1 MASVSSVSVPGQG
14 QHSFRL
20 YWALCNSTLDRLN
33 RLGEYCKLASDKIKA
48 VVYKQVQDQDEEKK
62 IEDKVSE
69 LAETIKIHAVK
80 EPDKYSS
87 INDMLKTDLFNDTM
101 PEKEENIWNKDID
114 TANLFP
120 NADNLA
126 DQKNEEDMLSIVES
140 IVTAKLESEFCIN
153 KERKDQS
160 NTSENNTKDI
170 VQDAICTNLSESQK
184 INEDTKE
191 LKLIKH
197 SDGNNN
203 DSKLVTLC
211 MSKVNDEQNSTC
223 KKADVESS
231 KASTEANNEDGH
243 VKNNITKT
251 SVKTGSNTNLIKDN
265 EKPSTH
271 DPSSSDFK
279 KAISNSSKL
288 LSTTDKNARDHFNNK
303 HKAKNTL
310 CIKKQEFVKQRN
322 VSRNGTEKEIK
333 KPNSVKTDFET
344 TDIVCQSKNLNKDK
358 TLSKQTRQFPSKLRG
373 QESFKKNAST
383 SNFSDDKNK
392 NEKSTHVSGNLN
404 SPLNESER
412 KNEKIVNEQNFQSDQ
427 KANRNDF
434 RKNTTFV
441 TQYKNSTFSKSMQ
454 NVPRTGQAP
463 MYGRNS
469 SYAYNNPKFNRNR
482 NDSAEHKVMKKELT
496 PINVFTKSNTGTE
509 KLDTNN
515 LESCTTQ
522 KEEIIQPPNVKSTN
536 VHEVDT
542 LLSNDK
548 NDTKS
553 IKVETHL
560 IQSKENMN
568 IRNKDQGS
576 TISEQYCEKINISKV
591 DVGQQYRETNKED
604 IKPLKHSSNL
614 ASDKCAT
621 DSQTNAIHQ
630 YSSKLENMQRA
641 NDVNQLENSQ
651 ITWNP
656 SPDNDMQKGAA
667 IMSLQQS
674 IQNMHFNT
682 QQTFTQTGN
691 LRGQSSWEPN
701 NSKFYDQHFSVNDA
715 MRLSQIPNTFNAPPY
730 SKTQISNDDRVTGT
744 STLETTNR
752 ENSNVLYR
760 YGPNIQQRPVMAS
773 DFPGHS
779 VSSCQTNQSR
789 WNSSIQDSYHIEHPY
804 VATQPTMMHIY
815 NSAAFGPDDFSNTMD
830 YVSHPVIYA
839 PSPYMQTWNSQLQ
852 YSVPVVYNSPCT
864 NYTFSHHNQSNNFNS
879 SVLDQQ
885 HKHNPYMQ
893 MNSYARDTYHDTNT
907 CSVQARNSVDNVPMK
922 SNYYYKKHQDNC
934 RAVCDVPQYVAPVSY
949 SKSQQGMNF
958 MPATAINQCNTSYCP
973 NQKYYKQNMTNYMK
987 NPKGQIQ
994 DFICDDN
1001 ASEDTPPII
1010 SPKEFVTSNVNLSNQ
1025 SDQFATRVFKPEFK
1039 MRSNSGY
1046 RPPPSLPRYNG
1057 GFRRN
1062 TTFQDFPKEYTYPV
1076 SIGRGTYKTKK
1087 T

>member
-1 MASVSSVSVPGQG
+1 MASVSSVSVSGQG
-14 QHSFRL
+14 QHSFRF
-20 YWALCNSTLDRLN
+20 YWALCNSTLD

-48 VVYKQVQDQDEEKK
+48 IVYKQDQDEEKK
-62 IEDKVSE
+62 IEDNVSE
-69 LAETIKIHAVK
+69 LAETIKIHTIK
-80 EPDKYSS
+80 ESEKYSS
-87 INDMLKTDLFNDTM
+87 VNETLKKNLFNDTM
-101 PEKEENIWNKDID
+101 PEKDENIWNKDID
-114 TANLFP
+114 TANLFS

-140 IVTAKLESEFCIN
+140 IVTAKLEAEFCIN
-153 KERKDQS
+153 KEHKEHQS

-170 VQDAICTNLSESQK
+170 VQDAICKNLSESQK

-191 LKLIKH
+191 LKLIKQ

-211 MSKVNDEQNSTC
+211 VSKVNDEQNPTC
-223 KKADVESS
+223 KIVGVESN
-231 KASTEANNEDGH
+231 KASTQAIDKDGH

-251 SVKTGSNTNLIKDN
+251 NVRTGSNTNLIKDN
-265 EKPSTH
+265 EKPSN
-271 DPSSSDFK
+271 PSSNDSK

-288 LSTTDKNARDHFNNK
+288 LSTTDKNERDHFNYK
-303 HKAKNTL
+303 HKAKNTA
-310 CIKKQEFVKQRN
+310 CIRKQEFVKQRN
-322 VSRNGTEKEIK
+322 ISRNGTEKEIK
-333 KPNSVKTDFET
+333 KSNLVKTDIET
-344 TDIVCQSKNLNKDK
+344 TDTVCQSKNLNKDK
-358 TLSKQTRQFPSKLRG
+358 TLSKQTKQFPSKLRG
-373 QESFKKNAST
+373 QESLKKNAPT
-383 SNFSDDKNK
+383 PNFSDDKNK
-392 NEKSTHVSGNLN
+392 TEKSTYISGNLN
-404 SPLNESER
+404 SSLSESER
-412 KNEKIVNEQNFQSDQ
+412 KNEKIVEQNFQSDQ
-427 KANRNDF
+427 KPNRNDF

-441 TQYKNSTFSKSMQ
+441 TQYKNSTFSKPMQ

-469 SYAYNNPKFNRNR
+469 SYAYNNPKFNRNC
-482 NDSAEHKVMKKELT
+482 NDGAEHKVMKKELT
-496 PINVFTKSNTGTE
+496 PTNVFTKSNTGTE

-515 LESCTTQ
+515 LENCTTQ
-522 KEEIIQPPNVKSTN
+522 KEEIIQPTNVKSTN

-542 LLSNDK
+542 LLSKDK

-568 IRNKDQGS
+568 IKNKDQES
-576 TISEQYCEKINISKV
+576 TISEQCCEKTNISKI
-591 DVGQQYRETNKED
+591 DVGQQHRETNKED
-604 IKPLKHSSNL
+604 IKSLKYSSHL
-614 ASDKCAT
+614 VSDKCAT
-621 DSQTNAIHQ
+621 DSQINAINQ
-630 YSSKLENMQRA
+630 YSLKLENMQRT
-641 NDVNQLENSQ
+641 NDINQLESGQ
-651 ITWNP
+651 ITWNQP
-656 SPDNDMQKGAA
+656 SDNAMQKGAA

-682 QQTFTQTGN
+682 QQAFTQTGN

-730 SKTQISNDDRVTGT
+730 SKTQMSNDDSITGT
-744 STLETTNR
+744 STLETAINI
-752 ENSNVLYR
+752 ENSNVPYR
-760 YGPNIQQRPVMAS
+760 YGPNIQQKPVVAS

-779 VSSCQTNQSR
+779 VSCQTNQSR
-789 WNSSIQDSYHIEHPY
+789 WNSSIQDSFHIEHPY
-804 VATQPTMMHIY
+804 VTTQPTMMHIY
-815 NSAAFGPDDFSNTMD
+815 NPAAFGSDDFNNTMD
-830 YVSHPVIYA
+830 YVSHPIIYA

-864 NYTFSHHNQSNNFNS
+864 NYTFPHHNQLTNFNS
-879 SVLDQQ
+879 SMHDQQ

-893 MNSYARDTYHDTNT
+893 MNNYARDTYHDTNT
-907 CSVQARNSVDNVPMK
+907 CAVQARNSVDNVPMK
-922 SNYYYKKHQDNC
+922 SNYYYKKYQDNC
-934 RAVCDVPQYVAPVSY
+934 RTVCDVPQYVAPVSY
-949 SKSQQGMNF
+949 SKSQQDMNF
-958 MPATAINQCNTSYCP
+958 MPATGINQCNTSYCP
-973 NQKYYKQNMTNYMK
+973 NQKYYKQNMTNYIK

-1001 ASEDTPPII
+1001 VSEDTPPII
-1010 SPKEFVTSNVNLSNQ
+1010 SPKEFVTSNVNLTNQ
-1025 SDQFATRVFKPEFK
+1025 SDQFTTRVFKPEFK

-1046 RPPPSLPRYNG
+1046 RPPPSLPRYNS